1 VRSEWWRQCAT
12 GAGEV
17 VDVRVLTPDLKHRV
31 GLGWPRLTG
40 VAEVARD
47 DDGDGRGGATAREH
61 KEGRRCC
68 LKGWK
73 K

>member
-1 VRSEWWRQCAT
+1 
-12 GAGEV
+12 
-17 VDVRVLTPDLKHRV
+17 VRVLTPDLKHRV